1 MNIQLVA
8 FGFGCLL
15 LMVAILGGGFEVK
28 ELKVPKVGRA
38 PRFAACLFGVL
49 FVFIGIKSDLNLTAL
64 AKNKTE
70 ATAAQPALPIASVP
84 APAPIAAS
92 NMAQSPMQIATGNTI
107 AQPVYAGPQAPQ
119 QVRSGNETPQPP
131 EAGEAKVEK
140 ARPTATSS
148 SRDTKKVP
156 WEQKPRRWLQRFKAA
171 RG

>member
-64 AKNKTE
+64 APHAAAPQAQNKTE
-70 ATAAQPALPIASVP
+70 TTAAQPAVPAASVP
-84 APAPIAAS
+84 APAPIVA
-92 NMAQSPMQIATGNTI
+92 GNT
-107 AQPVYAGPQAPQ
+107 APQ
-119 QVRSGNETPQPP
+119 SEVSEVKT
-131 EAGEAKVEK
+131 KK
-140 ARPTATSS
+140 ARPAATSS
-148 SRDTKKVP
+148 AGPKKLP
-156 WEQKPRRWLQRFKAA
+156 WEQKPRRWLERFKAA